1 MQQKLTFVDLLDFD
15 MQNITHG
22 VRDSRLI
29 LLEKI
34 LELGHGVGLVNDQV
48 ALQNWLS
55 LRKHLIFNTRPN
67 IKVSNDFVQLNGN

>member
-1 MQQKLTFVDLLDFD
+1 

-22 VRDSRLI
+22 VRDGRLV

-48 ALQNWLS
+48 ALQN
-55 LRKHLIFNTRPN
+55 
-67 IKVSNDFVQLNGN
+67 

>member
-1 MQQKLTFVDLLDFD
+1 MKIMQQKLTFVDLLDFD

-34 LELGHGVGLVNDQV
+34 LELGHGVGLVNNQV
-48 ALQNWLS
+48 ALQN
-55 LRKHLIFNTRPN
+55 
-67 IKVSNDFVQLNGN
+67 